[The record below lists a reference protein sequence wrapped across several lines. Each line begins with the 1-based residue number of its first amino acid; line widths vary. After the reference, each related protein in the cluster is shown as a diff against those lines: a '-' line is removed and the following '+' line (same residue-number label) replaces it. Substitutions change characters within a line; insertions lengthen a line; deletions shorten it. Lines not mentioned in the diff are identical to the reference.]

1 MKPNVMDI
9 NTATNQITIR
19 EMTDLEFE
27 SYLARQDEPET
38 L

>member
-9 NTATNQITIR
+9 NTATNEITVR
-19 EMTDLEFE
+19 EMTDSEFE
-27 SYLARQDEPET
+27 AYLARQDDAET

>member
-9 NTATNQITIR
+9 NTATNEITVR
-19 EMTDLEFE
+19 EMTDSEYE
-27 SYLARQDEPET
+27 SYLASQDDAET